1 MFYTIKGQSSS
12 KTHINQ
18 CYIFFNSVV
27 SLNADIFL
35 SPYALDLTKHQ
46 IPRYLSCLRIYFS
59 VVNQI
64 NVKQTFFPEASKRIS
79 KFWWEIFDYVIRIC
93 VFLEIC
99 DREEVKKKQEELSAD
114 MEYHRNFQKVIALR
128 NHNKV

>member
-1 MFYTIKGQSSS
+1 M
-12 KTHINQ
+12 
-18 CYIFFNSVV
+18 
-27 SLNADIFL
+27 
-35 SPYALDLTKHQ
+35 
-46 IPRYLSCLRIYFS
+46 CLRIYFS

-64 NVKQTFFPEASKRIS
+64 NVKQTFFPEASNRIS
-79 KFWWEIFDYVIRIC
+79 KFWWEIFDDVIRIC

-99 DREEVKKKQEELSAD
+99 DKEEVEKEQKKISAD